1 MMFRL
6 DGLGTRIADLCIG
19 RDISKRSI
27 TSRLAILRMPGRT
40 TARVW
45 RSRLSKLREYCNAI
59 AVPGCRVTSVTEVR
73 ATSGDCGYRKPRFG
87 CSGDEVRQGSDLK

>member
-1 MMFRL
+1 MFRL

-73 ATSGDCGYRKPRFG
+73 A
-87 CSGDEVRQGSDLK
+87 RQAVTVGTENLDSDVAVMKSAKDRI